1 MRYRSIKNRGTSM
14 HPCNS
19 SFKSKLALWFYETD
33 SMTGDGESSRF
44 FGINISSESI
54 DPTEVIPDSK
64 HNPAIFVWGSVSSS
78 KVDEIVDNCNQV
90 NTNMSI
96 KDMKI
101 IIDERPGRQ

>member
-1 MRYRSIKNRGTSM
+1 M

-19 SFKSKLALWFYETD
+19 SFESKVALWFYKAD

-44 FGINISSESI
+44 FGVNISSESI

-64 HNPAIFVWGSVSSS
+64 CNPAIFVRGLILSS
-78 KVDEIVDNCNQV
+78 KVDEIVDDRNQV
-90 NTNMSI
+90 NTNMSV
-96 KDMKI
+96 KNMKI